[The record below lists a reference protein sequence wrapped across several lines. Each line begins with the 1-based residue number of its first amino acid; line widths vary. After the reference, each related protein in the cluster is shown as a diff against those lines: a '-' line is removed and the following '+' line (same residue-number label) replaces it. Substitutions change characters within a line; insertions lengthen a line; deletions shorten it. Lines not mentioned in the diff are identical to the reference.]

1 MVSKNLNKI
10 SFLPYFLRKEIGNLS
25 LNISEKLFDKILGKF
40 INRPGFKIHKVGN
53 SFINSNSL
61 ESFMQSM
68 AMEWIGYK
76 NLILNYSEN
85 GFENEFFY
93 ENNLKKTN
101 LEFSEVISKMM
112 YLDSVT
118 YLQDDILCKLDRAAM
133 SNSLETRVP
142 FLDEKVVDLA
152 WRIPISEKIKNGVGK
167 WPLKKILS
175 KYIPQNL
182 IDRPKTGFS
191 IPIGKWLRVH

>member
-1 MVSKNLNKI
+1 
-10 SFLPYFLRKEIGNLS
+10 
-25 LNISEKLFDKILGKF
+25 
-40 INRPGFKIHKVGN
+40 
-53 SFINSNSL
+53 
-61 ESFMQSM
+61 MQSM

-93 ENNLKKTN
+93 ENNLKNKF
-101 LEFSEVISKMM
+101 EFSEVISKMM

-152 WRIPISEKIKNGVGK
+152 WRI
-167 WPLKKILS
+167 L
-175 KYIPQNL
+175 Q
-182 IDRPKTGFS
+182 
-191 IPIGKWLRVH
+191 